1 MQAYPRGLGSTAAEP
16 AQPVAATA
24 SSETQQAD
32 RAPAADIHL
41 DGTVLGRW
49 VTRYLER
56 EVNRPPAGATGFDPR
71 MTPSWSGAPI
81 GN

>member
-1 MQAYPRGLGSTAAEP
+1 MQAYPRGPGSTVAEPTQPIAALGSSDA
-16 AQPVAATA
+16 
-24 SSETQQAD
+24 QQAD
-32 RAPAADIHL
+32 RTPAADVHL

-56 EVNRPPAGATGFDPR
+56 EVNRPPAGTTGFDPR
-71 MTPSWSGAPI
+71 MTPNWSGAPI